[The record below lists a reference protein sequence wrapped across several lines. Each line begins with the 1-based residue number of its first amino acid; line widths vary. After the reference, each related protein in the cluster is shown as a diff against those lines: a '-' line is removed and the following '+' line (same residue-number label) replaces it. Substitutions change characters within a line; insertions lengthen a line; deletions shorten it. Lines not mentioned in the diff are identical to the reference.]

1 MLQFIL
7 PMVPNSGSTGSEC
20 VVISRNLSLH
30 RFFEKLIRSDI
41 KIGYAYKPFAC
52 VEIIR
57 FLYSV
62 AAHVGGVW
70 RDA

>member
-7 PMVPNSGSTGSEC
+7 PMVPNSGSTGGQC

-30 RFFEKLIRSDI
+30 RFFENLNRSDI

-52 VEIIR
+52 VEIKR
-57 FLYSV
+57 FLFSV
-62 AAHVGGVW
+62 VTRVGGVW